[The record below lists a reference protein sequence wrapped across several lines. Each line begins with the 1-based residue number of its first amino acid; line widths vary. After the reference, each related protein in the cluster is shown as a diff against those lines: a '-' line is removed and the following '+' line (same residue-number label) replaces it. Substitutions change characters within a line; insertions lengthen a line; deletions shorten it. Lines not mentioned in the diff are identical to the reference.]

1 MDDIFIICDVLR
13 DRFQRV
19 NMNFI
24 PFSDDYILTM
34 WMIYISYDIFG
45 QNFISFS
52 NVYILAMF
60 ATAITNGKMPL
71 AHKPDQLFWGDLD
84 RFLIFFIVGHN
95 LSSFDI
101 KDKSKDTDKDK

>member
-1 MDDIFIICDVLR
+1 
-13 DRFQRV
+13 
-19 NMNFI
+19 MNFI

-34 WMIYISYDIFG
+34 WMIYISHDIFG

-60 ATAITNGKMPL
+60 ATVISNGKMPF
-71 AHKPDQLFWGDLD
+71 AHKPDKLFWGDLD
-84 RFLIFFIVGHN
+84 RFLFFFIFGHH